1 MEIDKEIAELEA
13 RIRQAQLNADVK
25 ELDELISDHLLF
37 TGPNGQ
43 LGTKEQDLE
52 AYRSGVIRF
61 LKHEPE
67 DLRVR
72 RIGDDVAV
80 SAVLAQLVVEVAGQI
95 NRGTY
100 RYTRVWARE
109 NGAWK
114 VGAGH
119 VSEVPSD
126 KPTAD

>member
-25 ELDELISDHLLF
+25 ELDELISDNLLF

-52 AYRSGVIRF
+52 AYRSGVVRF

-80 SAVLAQLVVEVAGQI
+80 SAVLTQLVVEVAGQI

-114 VGAGH
+114 VAAGH

>member
-1 MEIDKEIAELEA
+1 MDSDKEIAGLEE
-13 RIRQAQLNADVK
+13 RIRQAQLNADVA
-25 ELDELISDHLLF
+25 ELDELISNNLLF

-43 LGTKEQDLE
+43 LGTKEEDLE
-52 AYRSGVIRF
+52 AYRSGVVRF
-61 LKHEPE
+61 IKHEPE
-67 DLRVR
+67 DLQVL
-72 RIGDDVAV
+72 RINDHVAI
-80 SAVLAQLVVEVAGQI
+80 SAVLTQLVVEVAGQM

-109 NGAWK
+109 KGAWK
-114 VGAGH
+114 VVGGH

>member
-1 MEIDKEIAELEA
+1 MADKEIIELEA
-13 RIRQAQLNADVK
+13 RIRQAQLDADVK
-25 ELDELISDHLLF
+25 ALDELISDNLLF

-52 AYRSGVIRF
+52 AYRSGVVRF

-67 DLRVR
+67 DLKVR
-72 RIGDDVAV
+72 RINDDVAV

-109 NGAWK
+109 NGSWK
-114 VGAGH
+114 VVGGH

>member
-1 MEIDKEIAELEA
+1 MDSDKEIAELEE
-13 RIRQAQLNADVK
+13 RIRRAQLDADVNA
-25 ELDELISDHLLF
+25 LDELISDNLLF

-52 AYRSGVIRF
+52 AHRSGVVRF

-67 DLRVR
+67 ELCVR

-80 SAVLAQLVVEVAGQI
+80 SAVRTRLVVEVAGHI

-100 RYTRVWARE
+100 RYTRVWARD
-109 NGAWK
+109 NGTWQV
-114 VGAGH
+114 VGGH
-119 VSEVPSD
+119 VSEVPGD
-126 KPTAD
+126 KPDSD

>member
-1 MEIDKEIAELEA
+1 MDKEIADLEE
-13 RIRQAQLNADVK
+13 RIRQAQLNADVAA
-25 ELDELISDHLLF
+25 LDDLISDNLLF

-52 AYRSGVIRF
+52 AYRSGAVRF

-67 DLRVR
+67 DLKVR
-72 RIGDDVAV
+72 RIGNDVAV

-109 NGAWK
+109 NGTWTV
-114 VGAGH
+114 VGGH
-119 VSEVPSD
+119 VSEVASD
-126 KPTAD
+126 KPDSD

>member
-1 MEIDKEIAELEA
+1 MDTDQKIAELEE

-25 ELDELISDHLLF
+25 ALDELISDNLLF

-52 AYRSGVIRF
+52 AYRSGVVRF
-61 LKHEPE
+61 LKPEPE
-67 DLRVR
+67 ELRVR

-80 SAVLAQLVVEVAGQI
+80 SAVLTQLVVEVAGQI

-109 NGAWK
+109 NGSWR
-114 VGAGH
+114 VIGGH
-119 VSEVPSD
+119 VSEVPGD
-126 KPTAD
+126 KPNSD

>member
-1 MEIDKEIAELEA
+1 MADKEILELEE
-13 RIRQAQLNADVK
+13 RIRRAQLEADIAV
-25 ELDELISDHLLF
+25 LDELISENLLF

-52 AYRSGVIRF
+52 AYRSGVVRF

-67 DLRVR
+67 ELRVR

-80 SAVLAQLVVEVAGQI
+80 SAMLAQLVVDVAGQI

-100 RYTRVWARE
+100 RYTRIWARE
-109 NGAWK
+109 NGRWQV
-114 VGAGH
+114 VGGH

-126 KPTAD
+126 KPNSD